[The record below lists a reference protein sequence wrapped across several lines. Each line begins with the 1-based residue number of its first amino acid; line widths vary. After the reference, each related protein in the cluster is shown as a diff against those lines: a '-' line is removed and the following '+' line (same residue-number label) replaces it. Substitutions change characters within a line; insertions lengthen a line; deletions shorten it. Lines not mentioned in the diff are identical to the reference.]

1 MDTNLLKI
9 FITVAKMKSITL
21 GAQKLKVT
29 QTNVTLRIKQLEKNL
44 GFDLFH
50 RVPKGVLL
58 TKEGEKLLPLANE
71 IVLKVSEVEKKVKNI
86 KKEDSII
93 IASTFSNAA
102 IRLVPFLKK
111 LNTDFPNMK
120 LEVITNNTIPIKKML
135 LEYKID
141 IAFINHEPQNSEIM
155 LLNKFENELLFIES
169 KNEISK
175 DILIAHEESCA
186 FFIGLKKYYEYL
198 GNKEYEVI
206 ELADFELIL
215 AAVEIGL
222 GKSLLPKLI
231 IEKFGYLDKLKI
243 TSINKEVV
251 DIPTC
256 LVCRKDNVPNIKQ
269 YLIKNKF

>member
-1 MDTNLLKI
+1 MDTNLLNI

-44 GFDLFH
+44 GFEVFH
-50 RVPKGVLL
+50 RIPKGVLL
-58 TKEGEKLLPLANE
+58 TKEGEKLLPLAKD
-71 IVLKVSEVEKKVKNI
+71 IVSKVNEVEKKVKNI

-102 IRLVPFLKK
+102 MRLVPFLKK
-111 LNTDFPNMK
+111 LNNDFPNMK
-120 LEVITNNTIPIKKML
+120 LEVVTNNTIPIKKML

-141 IAFINHEPQNSEIM
+141 IAFINHEPEENELM
-155 LLNKFENELLFIES
+155 LLNKFDNELLFIES
-169 KNEISK
+169 KNETPNNV
-175 DILIAHEESCA
+175 LIAHESSCA
-186 FFIGLKKYYEYL
+186 FFIGLKKYYNHL
-198 GNKEYEVI
+198 DKKDYETI

-222 GKSLLPKLI
+222 GKSLLPKSI
-231 IEKFGYLDKLKI
+231 VEKFGYLKKLKI
-243 TSINKEVV
+243 TPIDKKIV

-256 LVCRKDNVPNIKQ
+256 LVCRTDNIPKIYK
-269 YLIKNKF
+269 YLKK